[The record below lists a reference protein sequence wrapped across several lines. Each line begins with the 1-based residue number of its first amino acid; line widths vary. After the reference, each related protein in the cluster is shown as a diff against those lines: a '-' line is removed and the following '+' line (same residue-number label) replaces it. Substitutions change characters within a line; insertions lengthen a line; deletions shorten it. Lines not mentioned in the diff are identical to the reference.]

1 MGWRHIFVRMAKII
15 LIDDDKFLGSILSQ
29 ALTNAGH
36 SVAIA
41 LNGFDGV
48 ALYRRDSADLILT
61 DITMPHGGL
70 PTIRVLRGEFPHLP
84 IIAMSGGMPRS
95 TMYLE
100 IAAKI
105 GARRALAKPFLP
117 QELIDTVKAVLAE
130 PPPARPSP

>member
-84 IIAMSGGMPRS
+84 IIAMSGNPKH
-95 TMYLE
+95 LE
-100 IAAKI
+100 VAGAI
-105 GARRALAKPFLP
+105 GASRVLPKPFSVEQLTSAVAEALA
-117 QELIDTVKAVLAE
+117 
-130 PPPARPSP
+130 ARN

>member
-1 MGWRHIFVRMAKII
+1 MARI
-15 LIDDDKFLGSILSQ
+15 LIIDDDDLLRSAVAQTLAI
-29 ALTNAGH
+29 AGH
-36 SVAIA
+36 ETIEAA
-41 LNGFDGV
+41 DGQQGIE
-48 ALYRRDSADLILT
+48 LFRTTPIDLVLT
-61 DITMPHGGL
+61 DLVMPGKEGVE
-70 PTIRVLRGEFPHLP
+70 TIIELHRANPRLP